1 MKPEK
6 ISSELK
12 FDGRIMKIY
21 LDRVK
26 IENGRTVSREVVRHV
41 PAVCVFAY
49 DSENFGYLV
58 KQYRYP
64 FDEYITEI
72 VAGLCE
78 EDETPEESAKR
89 ELNEEIDALCEKMVF
104 LGEFYP
110 TPGYCDEKI
119 YVFAAKITGFK
130 KGTPD
135 EDEFI
140 EKIRLPLSEIY
151 EMADSG
157 EIKDG
162 KTLMTIYKVRRMFE
176 EGKLC

>member
-6 ISSELK
+6 ISGEVK
-12 FDGRIMKIY
+12 FDGKIMKMQ
-21 LDRVK
+21 LDKVK
-26 IENGRTVSREVVRHV
+26 IENGKEVFREVVRHC

-49 DSENFGYLV
+49 DCDGFGYLV

-64 FDEYITEI
+64 FDEYIIEV

-78 EDETPEESAKR
+78 VGETAEESAKR
-89 ELNEEIDALCEKMVF
+89 ELNEEIDALCDDMIF

-119 YVFAAKITGFK
+119 SMFAAKITGFK

-135 EDEFI
+135 DDEFI
-140 EKIRLPLSEIY
+140 EKIKLPLEDIY
-151 EMADSG
+151 KMADTG

-162 KTLMTIYKVRRMFE
+162 KTLAIIYKVRRMFE
-176 EGKLC
+176 EGTLC

>member
-1 MKPEK
+1 MRPEK
-6 ISSELK
+6 ISGEIK
-12 FDGRIMKIY
+12 FDGKIIQVR
-21 LDRVK
+21 LDKVK
-26 IENGRTVSREVVRHV
+26 IENGKEVFREVVGHR

-49 DSENFGYLV
+49 DSDGFGYLV

-64 FDEYITEI
+64 FDDYIVEA

-78 EDETPEESAKR
+78 EGETAEESAKR
-89 ELNEEIDALCEKMVF
+89 ELNEETDAICEELFF

-119 YVFAAKITGFK
+119 SMFAAKITGFQ

-135 EDEFI
+135 DDEFI
-140 EKIRLPLSEIY
+140 EKIKMPLKDIY
-151 EMADSG
+151 KMADSG

-162 KTLMTIYKVRRMFE
+162 KTLAIIYKARRMFE
-176 EGKLC
+176 EGTLC

>member
-1 MKPEK
+1 MRPEK
-6 ISSELK
+6 ISSERMFSGK
-12 FDGRIMKIY
+12 IMNIEK
-21 LDRVK
+21 DRVRL
-26 IENGRTVSREVVRHV
+26 ENGMEVEREVVRHC

-49 DSENFGYLV
+49 DGEEYGYLV

-64 FDEYITEI
+64 FDEYITEA

-78 EDETPEESAKR
+78 EGETAEESARR
-89 ELNEEIDALCEKMVF
+89 ELNEETDALCENLVS

-119 YVFAAKITGFK
+119 YMFAAKITGFR

-135 EDEFI
+135 PDEFI
-140 EKIRLPLSEIY
+140 EKIKLPLSEIY
-151 EMADSG
+151 EMAENG

-162 KTLMTIYKVRRMFE
+162 KTVAIILKAKNLFE
-176 EGKLC
+176 KGILC